1 MFEGLEE
8 VDYAGERGAGAEM
21 LLLARGDFDEVFF
34 GGYGE
39 LGPVEED
46 FAGLE
51 SKAEGKVLVWGMCM
65 MMMMMMRRREEK
77 RGVRTVGPGRPWSWA
92 LMCHG
97 RLGLPYSL
105 RTSLV
110 HMVYLSSESIKRPS
124 MSKRHALMVGS
135 LMICG
140 SAVVSE
146 DATP

>member
-51 SKAEGKVLVWGMCM
+51 SKLEGKELVWGMYVVV
-65 MMMMMMRRREEK
+65 MMMMRRREEK
-77 RGVRTVGPGRPWSWA
+77 RGVCV
-92 LMCHG
+92 L
-97 RLGLPYSL
+97 
-105 RTSLV
+105 
-110 HMVYLSSESIKRPS
+110 
-124 MSKRHALMVGS
+124 
-135 LMICG
+135 
-140 SAVVSE
+140 
-146 DATP
+146 

>member
-51 SKAEGKVLVWGMCM
+51 SRAEGKVLVWGMCVVV
-65 MMMMMMRRREEK
+65 MMRRREER
-77 RGVRTVGPGRPWSWA
+77 RGVCV
-92 LMCHG
+92 L
-97 RLGLPYSL
+97 
-105 RTSLV
+105 
-110 HMVYLSSESIKRPS
+110 
-124 MSKRHALMVGS
+124 
-135 LMICG
+135 
-140 SAVVSE
+140 
-146 DATP
+146 

>member
-51 SKAEGKVLVWGMCM
+51 SKAEGKVLVWGICVV
-65 MMMMMMRRREEK
+65 MMMMRRREEK
-77 RGVRTVGPGRPWSWA
+77 RGVCV
-92 LMCHG
+92 L
-97 RLGLPYSL
+97 
-105 RTSLV
+105 
-110 HMVYLSSESIKRPS
+110 
-124 MSKRHALMVGS
+124 
-135 LMICG
+135 
-140 SAVVSE
+140 
-146 DATP
+146 

>member
-51 SKAEGKVLVWGMCM
+51 SKAEGKVLVWGMYVV
-65 MMMMMMRRREEK
+65 MMMMMRRREER
-77 RGVRTVGPGRPWSWA
+77 RGVCV
-92 LMCHG
+92 L
-97 RLGLPYSL
+97 
-105 RTSLV
+105 
-110 HMVYLSSESIKRPS
+110 
-124 MSKRHALMVGS
+124 
-135 LMICG
+135 
-140 SAVVSE
+140 
-146 DATP
+146 

>member
-1 MFEGLEE
+1 
-8 VDYAGERGAGAEM
+8 
-21 LLLARGDFDEVFF
+21 
-34 GGYGE
+34 
-39 LGPVEED
+39 
-46 FAGLE
+46 
-51 SKAEGKVLVWGMCM
+51 
-65 MMMMMMRRREEK
+65 MMMMMRRRDEKKRREEG
-77 RGVRTVGPGRPWSWA
+77 GVRTVGPGRPWSWA

>member
-51 SKAEGKVLVWGMCM
+51 RKAEGKVLVLGMWVV

-77 RGVRTVGPGRPWSWA
+77 RGVCV
-92 LMCHG
+92 L
-97 RLGLPYSL
+97 
-105 RTSLV
+105 
-110 HMVYLSSESIKRPS
+110 
-124 MSKRHALMVGS
+124 
-135 LMICG
+135 
-140 SAVVSE
+140 
-146 DATP
+146 

>member
-51 SKAEGKVLVWGMCM
+51 SKAEGKVLVWGMCVVV
-65 MMMMMMRRREEK
+65 MMRRREER
-77 RGVRTVGPGRPWSWA
+77 RGVCA
-92 LMCHG
+92 L
-97 RLGLPYSL
+97 
-105 RTSLV
+105 
-110 HMVYLSSESIKRPS
+110 
-124 MSKRHALMVGS
+124 
-135 LMICG
+135 
-140 SAVVSE
+140 
-146 DATP
+146 